1 MTTET
6 PLIPREILFGDPERD
21 SPVISPDGQQLAW
34 LAPDE
39 GVLNVWVG
47 DADLT
52 NARPITQDRDRGI
65 HVVVW
70 AHDGRHLLYIQD
82 EGGDEDWHLHA
93 VDVHQGTDR
102 DLTPFEGVQARVVA
116 MERSSPDRIMV
127 GLNLDNEQLHDG
139 YLLTLSTGEL
149 EKVFDNPGFVQ
160 LLADT
165 DYQVRAAVA
174 PTPDGGM
181 PIQVRDTAD
190 DAWRTLL
197 DVPADDA
204 LSTAPLA
211 FTRDGQSLWVLSSV
225 DANASRLLRYDL
237 TTGQARTVRSD
248 PSYDVTDVRLH
259 PETREVQWVSFLRER
274 LHHEVIDDEVADDL
288 AVLEQAERGDVS
300 VLDETFSDAT
310 WIVAYQRDDGPVR
323 YHRYDRDHQQLTFL
337 LENRPALS
345 SYELAQME
353 PIRLMARDGLELHG
367 YLTTPPDVEPRG
379 LPTVLLVHGGPWH
392 RDAWGYDGEVQW
404 LANRGYA
411 VLQINFRGSTGY
423 GKDVVNAG
431 DREWGAKMHD
441 DLLDAVD
448 WAVEQGY
455 ADPDRVAIY
464 GGSYGGYAALV
475 GATFTPDRFA
485 CAVDLVGPSN
495 LKTLIESVPPY
506 WEPMVVQF
514 HNRIGHPE
522 HDEDLLWE
530 RSPLSKADQVSI
542 PLLIAQG
549 ANDPRVKQAEP
560 EQIVA
565 ALRERGIDHEYLL
578 FEDEGHGFVK
588 PDNRMRF
595 YAAAE
600 AFLAE
605 HLGGRRE
612 P

>member
-464 GGSYGGYAALV
+464 GGS
-475 GATFTPDRFA
+475 
-485 CAVDLVGPSN
+485 
-495 LKTLIESVPPY
+495 
-506 WEPMVVQF
+506 
-514 HNRIGHPE
+514 
-522 HDEDLLWE
+522 
-530 RSPLSKADQVSI
+530 
-542 PLLIAQG
+542 
-549 ANDPRVKQAEP
+549 
-560 EQIVA
+560 
-565 ALRERGIDHEYLL
+565 
-578 FEDEGHGFVK
+578 
-588 PDNRMRF
+588 
-595 YAAAE
+595 
-600 AFLAE
+600 
-605 HLGGRRE
+605 
-612 P
+612 